1 MATAHQVALVP
12 LHVPVNKDI
21 VNFLQGALKEH
32 PRAWITSCSGVLSTV
47 KFRDDSGETSHE
59 QKRKEKDSSEA
70 EKQGSFHVVSLQLL
84 NSKNEKAQRTTL
96 QAVVLD
102 LGQIQNVMGGIL
114 VGGSVAPGGLT
125 VTLAINGSSSTS
137 TLPAATSAELSLHP
151 NVEEKGRPEENGKSE
166 SVDGGAVIPPPP
178 PVGNLLPPPPPP
190 LGSGLAPPPP
200 SVKSQQKNQPKAND
214 SIHINDDIEG
224 VAGSGLRPS
233 DLRKR
238 EKNKKNKTKR
248 SFKIVRNKSKKGR
261 GKTNKQDDVFNP
273 NDTKLDV
280 DRLFYEFRKLLLKNE
295 MPAEKEEWFDPKL
308 VTAIRSADV
317 NTGSGY
323 VLETQLRD
331 IVADW
336 VLDQSAF
343 YQLRFLTRHVTRMV
357 IERFLN
363 KYPKVKIDTLLVD
376 PAVARMNEILDRYK
390 GEGVDSRIRIL
401 DKDASLQAIVP
412 YVKKPRQT
420 VIALDFDQTITLV
433 EKAKPGHKKARK
445 SLKLRGGVE
454 SKRALESLVD
464 QGAICCIATA
474 QTPGVEVMISLVQE
488 IRHLG
493 LARVFNV
500 ELFDQEPI
508 KSLIKSWGMNETMSL
523 NKLTIKLVV
532 LMSLNTSRKPKDM
545 ERIGYSMLKFDTKSD
560 SKNKSSSS
568 SSPLRRYPS
577 VKFQLF
583 HDATDNPSLEKCWGA
598 VHELKGV
605 YEKDGNNDDNNT
617 GGAAGD
623 GSGWKKN
630 NNIDGSS
637 DVMGSPI
644 SNPTLQRQNS
654 LAAEGDVTMCTVRC
668 MKAYAERTKELRLA
682 FLKSVNAPKIPK
694 VFIEEKIKKREADKS
709 RRIQAGEL
717 SEFPPEEES
726 KEEKEL
732 REAEEDR
739 IRYEEEAIRVKEEEA
754 KNHWSNRL
762 FISADGKGL
771 LDADTIDKMTKDVL
785 KEAGVPPS
793 KWNELLGHP
802 VELVDLPESKVQYA
816 RFGNCM
822 AARYN
827 KPEAVIDF
835 INKERPN
842 TNHCIFVDDNSDN
855 CFNMFANFANKE
867 RLSEPLMLSKNQ
879 IFQRNHTTP
888 VTSFWYKPP
897 KKSEVY
903 NVQARKLVHELAKLP
918 DPKPLHAKEDKKD
931 KPSREEDDEKKTDG
945 SASTNKSTEDNTA

>member
-1 MATAHQVALVP
+1 MATAHQECCYTTHCSFAIFLTSPSTSHPEEEPKVALVP

-102 LGQIQNVMGGIL
+102 LGQNQNVMGGIL

-166 SVDGGAVIPPPP
+166 SVD
-178 PVGNLLPPPPPP
+178 
-190 LGSGLAPPPP
+190 GSGLAPPPP

-295 MPAEKEEWFDPKL
+295 MPAEKVEEWFDPKL

-568 SSPLRRYPS
+568 SSPLRRCPS

-793 KWNELLGHP
+793 KL
-802 VELVDLPESKVQYA
+802 KTQ
-816 RFGNCM
+816 
-822 AARYN
+822 
-827 KPEAVIDF
+827 
-835 INKERPN
+835 
-842 TNHCIFVDDNSDN
+842 
-855 CFNMFANFANKE
+855 
-867 RLSEPLMLSKNQ
+867 LSEPLMLSKNQ